1 MPRWQVELAPAPLR
15 IEVNAQSRSDAI
27 REAAELFETL
37 LDLADLPMRGHF
49 IGAVAQTDPVP
60 IPNKEARAPVRRNA
74 KPNK

>member
-1 MPRWQVELAPAPLR
+1 MRWQVELASAPLR

-37 LDLADLPMRGHF
+37 LELGDLPMRGYF
-49 IGAVAQTDPVP
+49 IGAVMQTDPVP

>member
-37 LDLADLPMRGHF
+37 LELGDLPMRGYF
-49 IGAVAQTDPVP
+49 IGAVMQTDPVP